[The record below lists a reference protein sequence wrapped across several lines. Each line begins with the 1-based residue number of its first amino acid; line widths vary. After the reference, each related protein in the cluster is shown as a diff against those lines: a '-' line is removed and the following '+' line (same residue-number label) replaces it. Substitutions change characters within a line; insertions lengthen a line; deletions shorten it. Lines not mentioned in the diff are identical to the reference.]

1 MDKMTGDDEMLV
13 DIDLD
18 LPTSVAAASGWIP
31 SDADDDVKPAKAGKA
46 DAAGVDPLPSK
57 ELEDARRA
65 AQEAQTRLDAI
76 TKQAETDRAERVK
89 AQDEAAK
96 NQTYA
101 LNSHLAR
108 MDAELKRVQSDHD
121 QLATSLGAW
130 KSHVEMAKRQLA
142 QAIDVGDSKAQ
153 AEMNAQIAEG
163 HAMLTQLEAGRAGA
177 QRDIELAKRDRETAI
192 RAAQAASEKAQTD
205 ADKRAQVKEQEAAPT
220 PDDFITTVR
229 GKIGDH
235 AAEWFKSHRD
245 FITDER
251 LHKRMQNFVEDWV
264 DRNGESAIRTSK
276 FTEALD
282 DRFGFAQ
289 KKAAPAAEPAD
300 EEEDMEDE
308 KPARAPAAPAAPVSR
323 GNSVGKAPGTSG
335 SKVRLSSDEA
345 ATAALMYPD
354 LQPADA
360 RKKYAT
366 NKARLIADGRL

>member
-18 LPTSVAAASGWIP
+18 LPANVAAASGWLAP
-31 SDADDDVKPAKAGKA
+31 EVDDDEKQPAKTAKGDPSA
-46 DAAGVDPLPSK
+46 DPLPSK

-65 AQEAQTRLDAI
+65 AQEAQARLDAI
-76 TKQAETDRAERVK
+76 TKQAEADRAARVR
-89 AQDEAAK
+89 AQEEAAK

-121 QLATSLGAW
+121 QLTTSLGAW

-142 QAIDVGDSKAQ
+142 QAIEIGDAKAQ

-177 QRDIELAKRDRETAI
+177 QRDIEQAKRERETAI
-192 RAAQAASEKAQTD
+192 RAAQAATEKAQTD
-205 ADKRAQVKEQEAAPT
+205 ADKRAQAKEQAEAPT
-220 PDDFITTVR
+220 PDDFISTVR

-235 AAEWFKSHRD
+235 AAEWFKSHRE

-264 DRNGESAIRTSK
+264 DRNGESAIRSTK

-282 DRFGFAQ
+282 ERFGFAKP
-289 KKAAPAAEPAD
+289 KKAPDPEPSND
-300 EEEDMEDE
+300 EDVDMEEDE
-308 KPARAPAAPAAPVSR
+308 KPARAPAAPVSR
-323 GNSVGKAPGTSG
+323 GNSVGKAPGTTG

-345 ATAALMYPD
+345 ATASLMYPD
-354 LQPADA
+354 LSPADA